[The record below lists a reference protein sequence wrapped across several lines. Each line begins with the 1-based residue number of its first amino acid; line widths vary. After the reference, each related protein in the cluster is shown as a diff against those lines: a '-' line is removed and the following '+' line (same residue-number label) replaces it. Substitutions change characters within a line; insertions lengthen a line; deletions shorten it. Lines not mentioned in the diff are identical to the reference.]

1 MMRMWMLGSGSRG
14 NAVVLEAAGTRIL
27 VDIGFTPQVTI
38 DRLAV
43 ADIAPESIG
52 AVIVTHEHVDHV
64 RGVRVLSEKFGWTPY
79 ASAGTIMAARE
90 LRDAGAI
97 PFRAGDA
104 LAIGEIDIATVR
116 SSHDAA
122 EPVVL
127 VATARRSGARA
138 GIAYDLGVATQSVLD
153 AMRDLDLLVL
163 EANHDEDMLRHGPYP
178 PSVRNRIAGRNGHL
192 SNAAAAQLARDV
204 AHRDLRHVVLAHL
217 SESCN
222 SPRAALESVSSGMPR
237 ARFTGRVSVASQD
250 RVVGPF
256 EPGKRTALA
265 KQLELWG

>member
-1 MMRMWMLGSGSRG
+1 MRMWMLGSGSRG

-27 VDIGFTPQVTI
+27 IDAGFAPQVMI

-43 ADIAPESIG
+43 ADVAPESID
-52 AVIVTHEHVDHV
+52 AVVITHEHIDHV
-64 RGVRVLSEKFGWTPY
+64 RGVRVMSERFGWTPY
-79 ASAGTIMAARE
+79 ATAGTIMAARD

-104 LAIGEIDIATVR
+104 LTLGEIDLATVR
-116 SSHDAA
+116 ASHDAA

-138 GIAYDLGVATQSVLD
+138 GIAYDLGIATQPVLD

-178 PSVRNRIAGRNGHL
+178 PSVRNRIAGRTGHL
-192 SNAAAAQLARDV
+192 SNSAAAQLARDV

-222 SPRAALESVSSGMPR
+222 APRAALEAVTSSMPR
-237 ARFTGRVSVASQD
+237 ARFAGRVSVAAQD

-256 EPGKRTALA
+256 EPGKRAARA
-265 KQLELWG
+265 KQLDLCG